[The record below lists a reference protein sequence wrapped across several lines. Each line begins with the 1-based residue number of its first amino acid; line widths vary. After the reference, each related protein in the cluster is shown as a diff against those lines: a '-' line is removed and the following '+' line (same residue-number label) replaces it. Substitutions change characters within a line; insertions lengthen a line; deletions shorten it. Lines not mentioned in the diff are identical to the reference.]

1 MEYRIWALFLTTPIH
16 GKLAPEM
23 KARSTAARGGS
34 KHRSAPSGTIR
45 RVSTPVTLAPLR
57 HGAPAA
63 ATDALERL
71 ASEAGHWPVAG
82 IDEAGRGAPA
92 GAGGGGGGGGAAR
105 GLPAGGGVFQKH
117 PWAAP

>member
-71 ASEAGHWPVAG
+71 ASEAGHPALGGVK
-82 IDEAGRGAPA
+82 EAGPRAPA
-92 GAGGGGGGGGAAR
+92 GVGGGGGGGWGPR
-105 GLPAGGGVFQKH
+105 
-117 PWAAP
+117 